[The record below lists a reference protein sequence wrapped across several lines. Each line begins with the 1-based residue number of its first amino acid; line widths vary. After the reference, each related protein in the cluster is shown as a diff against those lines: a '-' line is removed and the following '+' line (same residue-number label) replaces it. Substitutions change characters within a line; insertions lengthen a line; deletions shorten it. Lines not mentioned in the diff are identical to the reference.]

1 MLRRI
6 LIRIAVISMGLA
18 LLTTAQCAA
27 PVAPER
33 VVETVVVEKEVVK
46 EAEKIATKEVEKTV
60 EAPAEQEVVRF
71 VIWDTRNEFESQ
83 ILDELRADFEAESG
97 HEVDLIFLSGW

>member
-18 LLTTAQCAA
+18 LLTAAQCAA

-46 EAEKIATKEVEKTV
+46 EVEKIATKEVEKVV
-60 EAPAEQEVVRF
+60 EVPAEQEVVRF
-71 VIWDTRNEFESQ
+71 VLVEARNEFEKGVLNEQ
-83 ILDELRADFEAESG
+83 IADFEAASG
-97 HEVDLIFLSGW
+97 YDVDLIFLSEW